1 MKVVFPKSIKK
12 GILAGMTLSLGPISL
27 SVIQLF
33 LVALGIGLALVV
45 FNSVSKT
52 GSKAAGVVFAIPILI
67 IFILIAFF
75 KISEMNMLQYVAK
88 IFRNKFFDT
97 TKKYQEDYQRY
108 DKTEILIKEFKNE
121 EKTQKIEQKENKMD
135 EDLIK
140 KIEKGGLI

>member
-12 GILAGMTLSLGPISL
+12 WILAGMTLSLWPISL

-52 GSKAAGVVFAIPILI
+52 WSKAAWVVFAIPILI

-140 KIEKGGLI
+140 KIEKWWLI

>member
-1 MKVVFPKSIKK
+1 
-12 GILAGMTLSLGPISL
+12 
-27 SVIQLF
+27 
-33 LVALGIGLALVV
+33 
-45 FNSVSKT
+45 
-52 GSKAAGVVFAIPILI
+52 
-67 IFILIAFF
+67 
-75 KISEMNMLQYVAK
+75 MNMLQYVAK

-140 KIEKGGLI
+140 KIEK